1 MKKTTKPFGLHSL
14 KPKQDYEDFMEKT
27 CCDKCIK
34 LFGVMGCKGK
44 SSCQCH
50 QGKEWLE
57 SRKNIHA
64 LLKEMLAGEKI
75 KAGEL
80 PQIIVDA
87 VDSAFIAGLEA
98 NPDAKLIQQNIAVRI
113 IDDLNKII
121 DKYQKR

>member
-1 MKKTTKPFGLHSL
+1 MK
-14 KPKQDYEDFMEKT
+14 KT

-50 QGKEWLE
+50 QPKTICCEKCLITWKGELAMGTDCNNPNCQCHQGKEWLE
-57 SRKNIHA
+57 SRKNIHN
-64 LLKEMLAGEKI
+64 LLKEILAGEKI

-87 VDSAFIAGLEA
+87 IDSAFIAGLEA
-98 NPDAKLIQQNIAVRI
+98 NPDVKLIQQNIA
-113 IDDLNKII
+113 DG
-121 DKYQKR
+121 